1 MLWIRAMSLRP
12 ANKSTTTPTIVTART
27 SFHNFIAG
35 PFLVT
40 YRTRCSFPRPR
51 RITPR
56 AAFRLGRPA
65 ALARRT
71 GPRHDGWMGIA
82 PDAVASY
89 VDRAVEAMAD
99 IVGDLGDDLADAR
112 PHLPGANSPYAILR
126 HCLGVM
132 EFWGGQVVAGR
143 TVDRDREAEFRAS
156 GPVAGLIADARE
168 AQRRFRTV
176 IVTADPKA
184 RPPGDHPATGVDEL
198 ELTSQGHALL
208 HVMEEVCQHL
218 GQMEITRDLLRQ
230 P

>member
-71 GPRHDGWMGIA
+71 GPGHDGWMGIA

-99 IVGDLGDDLADAR
+99 IVGDLGDDLANAR

>member
-12 ANKSTTTPTIVTART
+12 TSKSTTTPTIVTART

-35 PFLVT
+35 SLSRHLPNALF
-40 YRTRCSFPRPR
+40 
-51 RITPR
+51 I
-56 AAFRLGRPA
+56 PA
-65 ALARRT
+65 SLADHSPGSIPTGLARRT
-71 GPRHDGWMGIA
+71 GPGHDGWMGIA

-99 IVGDLGDDLADAR
+99 IVGDLGDDLANAR

-184 RPPGDHPATGVDEL
+184 RPPGDHPATGPDEL
-198 ELTSQGHALL
+198 ELISQGHALL